1 MPEKPTQ
8 HWTDSLFDS
17 VYALYETA
25 NEYRNAHRAAQLQ
38 ATTVDFVRR
47 MTHEGQVT
55 LAGRL
60 NAWGHDS
67 KRTPHSQAL
76 SVLHRLYG
84 NLESETQRHYEQ
96 AALLYASGAAWA
108 VRAILR
114 GEQPARVVFQV
125 DDQGEPG
132 PHALE
137 IPGLDTYAEGPA
149 LDATYNTLVRCMQAA
164 EYGEDLAGRDYV
176 SEHEAGE
183 MHKANAVADGTAD
196 AAFAYGLTAQ
206 RAVSFAL
213 IGPRRARE
221 SELALAR
228 AAAQTDRPSEPS
240 A

>member
-1 MPEKPTQ
+1 MPEKKTQ
-8 HWTDSLFDS
+8 HWTASLADS

-25 NEYRNAHRAAQLQ
+25 NEYRTAYRAAQLQ

-55 LAGRL
+55 LAGRP
-60 NAWGHDS
+60 NAWGRDS
-67 KRTPHSQAL
+67 TRTPHSRAL
-76 SVLHRLYG
+76 SALHRLYG
-84 NLESETQRHYEQ
+84 TLESETQGHYEE

-108 VRAILR
+108 VRAVLR
-114 GEQPARVVFQV
+114 GEQPPRVVFQV
-125 DDQGEPG
+125 DDHGEPG

-149 LDATYNTLVRCMQAA
+149 LDAAYNALVRCMQAA

-196 AAFAYGLTAQ
+196 AAFAYGLIAQ

-221 SELALAR
+221 TELAQAH
-228 AAAQTDRPSEPS
+228 AAVQTDKPTP
-240 A
+240 